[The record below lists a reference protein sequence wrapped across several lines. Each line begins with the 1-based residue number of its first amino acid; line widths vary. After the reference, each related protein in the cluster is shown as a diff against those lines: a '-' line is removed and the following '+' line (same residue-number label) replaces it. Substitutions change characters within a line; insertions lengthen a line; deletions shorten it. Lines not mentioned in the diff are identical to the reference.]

1 MVTFDIKTNVEGV
14 HPTSVKINYTRMK
27 CLFIVNPASG
37 AGQKDWEQ
45 MIKDFFNGR
54 SEEIEFYRLEKDTDN
69 KKALLQKLRE
79 WRPDRLIAAG
89 GDGTIKMAAE
99 VVMDQQVP
107 LGIIPAGSANGMAK
121 ELGIPL
127 DPAAAME
134 LSVTAEPKPIDMIFI
149 NEEYCIHLS
158 DIGLNA
164 RMLEHFEQSDT
175 RGFLGYAKAL
185 LKMLGRHQFM
195 RVRLQANNRTYKRK
209 VVMAVIANASK
220 YGTGALINPDG
231 DPADGE
237 FEVVL
242 VRRLGLLQLVS
253 MIVTG
258 KPLGSNKIE
267 IVKCK
272 RMKLT
277 VSRPYPFQIDGESRE
292 KVKEINAVVEPGAVL
307 VIRP

>member
-1 MVTFDIKTNVEGV
+1 
-14 HPTSVKINYTRMK
+14 MK

-45 MIKDFFNGR
+45 SIKDFFSDR
-54 SEEIEFYRLEKDTDN
+54 PEEIEFYRLEKDTNN
-69 KKALLQKLRE
+69 KKALSKKIQE
-79 WRPDRLIAAG
+79 WQPDRLIAAG
-89 GDGTIKMAAE
+89 GDGTVKMAAE
-99 VVMDQQVP
+99 VVMDLDVP

-121 ELGIPL
+121 ELGIPI
-127 DPAAAME
+127 DPVAAME
-134 LSVTAEPKPIDMIFI
+134 LCVTAAPKPLDLIFI

-195 RVRLQANNRTYKRK
+195 RVTLIANNKIYKRK

-220 YGTGALINPDG
+220 YGTGAVINPG
-231 DPADGE
+231 GNPCDGE

-242 VRRLGLLQLVS
+242 VKRLGLVELAK
-253 MIVTG
+253 MIITG
-258 KPLGSNKIE
+258 KPLERSKME
-267 IVKCK
+267 IIKCK

-277 VSRPYPFQIDGESRE
+277 TTRPYPFQVDGESRQPT
-292 KVKEINAVVEPGAVL
+292 KEINAVIEPGAVQF
-307 VIRP
+307 IAP